1 MPTNKAFKIFRILL
15 LEDDA
20 DSAEIVTRTLEK
32 YNIQID
38 HVSNARLAIS
48 KLKNHYDLII
58 SDVMMPVM
66 DGFSFIE
73 KYKEE
78 IHNTPVIIVTAL
90 KEKEDILK
98 AASLRINHYL
108 IKPFEQSKLISK
120 VTEALGIK
128 ENNLIIRKDFP
139 FTISHDVIDE
149 SSIKLIIKGISTTT
163 QFKNSLL
170 NYITELKSY
179 SSNIKDFTVFVSIE
193 FNYSQNAL
201 DAIDYLIEEIGAEFK
216 IKENRILFKGDFFS
230 QISEEE
236 ISKTKFLKLANVPSK
251 Q

>member
-1 MPTNKAFKIFRILL
+1 MSKSFKVYRVLL

-38 HVSNARLAIS
+38 HVNNARLAIS
-48 KLKNHYDLII
+48 KLKTHYDLII

-73 KYKEE
+73 KYKDE

-98 AASLRINHYL
+98 AASLRITHYL
-108 IKPFEQSKLISK
+108 IKPFEQSKLVSK
-120 VTEALGIK
+120 VIEAMGIK

-139 FTISHDVIDE
+139 FIISHDVIDE
-149 SSIKLIIKGISTTT
+149 SSIKLIFKGIATPI
-163 QFKNSLL
+163 QFKNSLS
-170 NYITELKSY
+170 NYIIELKSY

-193 FNYSQNAL
+193 FNYSQGAIDL
-201 DAIDYLIEEIGAEFK
+201 IDYLVEELVMEFK

-230 QISEEE
+230 QISDEE
-236 ISKTKFLKLANVPSK
+236 ISKTKFLKLANFPSK